1 MLIHLGNQEFID
13 LRSCVVILNLQTI
26 DAATRQRALA
36 ATGSDPAS
44 AVGSSGAPLRS
55 AVLTTRGQ
63 WLTTS
68 ISPEA
73 LAHRGR
79 ASPFPGALYVRP
91 PTRKPSSSGSSV
103 SHEEQKL

>member
-1 MLIHLGNQEFID
+1 MLIHLGSQEFVD
-13 LRSCVVILNLQTI
+13 VRSCVAILNLQTV

-36 ATGSDPAS
+36 AATPP
-44 AVGSSGAPLRS
+44 VTPLRS

-79 ASPFPGALYVRP
+79 ASPFPGAIYVRP
-91 PTRKPSSSGSSV
+91 PARKTPVAGPSV
-103 SHEEQKL
+103 FHEEQKQ